1 MSAQPQQDRLSLLLG
16 TAAFFILGLAWF
28 WALRIAPSEE
38 HMGEVYRIIY
48 VHVPAAF
55 TAFFSAA
62 VILVLSLVTL
72 FRRGSTAALWAKAAA
87 EVGLIFTIIT
97 LATGSIWGRPT
108 WGVWW
113 TWDARLTTTLI
124 LSLLYAG
131 YLIFYSS
138 MAPGPQRDRI
148 AAALGV
154 IIALDV
160 PVIYKSVTW
169 WRTLHQPPSIM
180 REGGSTMAPE
190 MLQTL
195 LFCGVASLLVATWML
210 HLRVSN
216 LKLQQRLE
224 KFSFGAGSGSD
235 I

>member
-1 MSAQPQQDRLSLLLG
+1 MSSDSRQDKRLLISGIL
-16 TAAFFILGLAWF
+16 AFAFLAVAWLWGLRF
-28 WALRIAPSEE
+28 APSEE

-48 VHVPAAF
+48 VHVPSAF
-55 TAFFSAA
+55 TAFSSAGLL
-62 VILVLSLVTL
+62 LVLSLLTL
-72 FRRGSTAALWAKAAA
+72 LRRSESASLWAKASA

-131 YLIFYSS
+131 YLILYSS
-138 MAPGPQRDRI
+138 LAPGPQRDRI
-148 AAALGV
+148 VAALGV

-169 WRTLHQPPSIM
+169 WRTLHQPPSIL
-180 REGGSTMAPE
+180 REGGSSMAPE
-190 MLQTL
+190 MLATL
-195 LFCGVASLLVATWML
+195 MLCLSASLLVGAWML
-210 HLRVSN
+210 WLRVTN
-216 LKLQQRLE
+216 LRLQQQIDAY
-224 KFSFGAGSGSD
+224 SYQAQND
-235 I
+235 

>member
-1 MSAQPQQDRLSLLLG
+1 MTPQPRQDRLSLMLG
-16 TAAFFILGLAWF
+16 TAAFFVLGLAWF
-28 WALRIAPSEE
+28 WALRVAPSEE

-62 VILVLSLVTL
+62 VILVLSLFTL
-72 FRRGSTAALWAKAAA
+72 FRRDTTASLWAKAAA

-131 YLIFYSS
+131 YLIFYNS

-154 IIALDV
+154 VIALDV
-160 PVIYKSVTW
+160 PVVYKSVTW
-169 WRTLHQPPSIM
+169 WRTLHQPPSIL

-195 LFCGVASLLVATWML
+195 LFSGVACLLVATWML

-216 LKLQQRLE
+216 LKLQQNLE
-224 KFSFGAGSGSD
+224 RYSFNAQS
-235 I
+235 

>member
-1 MSAQPQQDRLSLLLG
+1 MTSDSRPDRRLMISG
-16 TAAFFILGLAWF
+16 IVAFTLLGLAWL
-28 WALRIAPSEE
+28 WALRFAPTEVN
-38 HMGEVYRIIY
+38 MGEVYRIIY

-55 TAFFSAA
+55 VAFAA
-62 VILVLSLVTL
+62 AYVILILSLLTL
-72 FRRGSTAALWAKAAA
+72 FRRSETASLWAKASA
-87 EVGLIFTIIT
+87 EIGLIFTLVT

-131 YLIFYSS
+131 YLILFNSLT
-138 MAPGPQRDRI
+138 PGPQRDRI
-148 AAALGV
+148 AAALGI

-180 REGGSTMAPE
+180 RPGGATIAPA
-190 MLQTL
+190 MMNTL
-195 LFCGVASLLVATWML
+195 IFCLIACFIVTAWML
-210 HLRVSN
+210 YLRVSN
-216 LKLQQRLE
+216 LKLQQKLDQ
-224 KFSFGAGSGSD
+224 FSYDAQSNT
-235 I
+235 